1 MARRGRPKPNL
12 SDNVTIQFKLLIRLS
27 LIKNKEQPKNWSVMS
42 VKQSHQVPVYF
53 HKAFPLLSGAA
64 SI

>member
-1 MARRGRPKPNL
+1 MERRGRLELNL
-12 SDNVTIQFKLLIRLS
+12 SDNVTIQFKLLITSL
-27 LIKNKEQPKNWSVMS
+27 LIKNKEQLKNWSVMS
-42 VKQSHQVPVYF
+42 VKQWHQMPVYF